1 MLSQPDPSFGDRHTE
16 PVRSYSL
23 SQADADQADQ
33 VYSTP
38 VDQLPPTASP
48 QIITKD
54 TRQAVNMLKKR
65 NRTSITSYRSI
76 PEGEVVEAGA
86 MGAAAAY
93 EDFQRDVGGILRGLT
108 EFKAELMQLHA
119 VLLQNSDGSEV
130 PSTSSQPPKTEGG
143 REEAGPKKDGTEVA
157 TVGPPGGSSA
167 SLGTPGG
174 QVPTGP
180 TPSSSAEQDPK
191 RGQLLPGD
199 RDITTVGGGK
209 GEELQRQYNQLQD
222 EFTQLEAECSTL
234 RTMVEERN
242 TFIKTMKSEIYRKE
256 YKNDTERVDLR
267 GQLMQR
273 DALIKKLEV
282 REGEEE
288 GKERR

>member
-1 MLSQPDPSFGDRHTE
+1 M
-16 PVRSYSL
+16 
-23 SQADADQADQ
+23 
-33 VYSTP
+33 
-38 VDQLPPTASP
+38 
-48 QIITKD
+48 
-54 TRQAVNMLKKR
+54 
-65 NRTSITSYRSI
+65 
-76 PEGEVVEAGA
+76 VEAGA

-93 EDFQRDVGGILRGLT
+93 DDFQRDVGGILRGLT

-130 PSTSSQPPKTEGG
+130 PSTSTSSQPPKAEGG
-143 REEAGPKKDGTEVA
+143 REEAGLKKDGTEVA

-167 SLGTPGG
+167 SLGTLGG

-180 TPSSSAEQDPK
+180 TPSSSSAEQDPK

-199 RDITTVGGGK
+199 RDIAAVGGGK

-282 REGEEE
+282 RGGEEGGREGEEVGE
-288 GKERR
+288 GEGGKERVVKEGGEERMRRR